1 MGYFRRGWSAA
12 QIWEANVINNPRFS
26 TMVFYNINIKKLTNY
41 NNRIRDKLIIKIRCL
56 LQELW
61 VPSETLI
68 PPVNFFF
75 LKNLIGKKN
84 WKSEEK

>member
-56 LQELW
+56 LQ
-61 VPSETLI
+61 
-68 PPVNFFF
+68 
-75 LKNLIGKKN
+75 
-84 WKSEEK
+84 